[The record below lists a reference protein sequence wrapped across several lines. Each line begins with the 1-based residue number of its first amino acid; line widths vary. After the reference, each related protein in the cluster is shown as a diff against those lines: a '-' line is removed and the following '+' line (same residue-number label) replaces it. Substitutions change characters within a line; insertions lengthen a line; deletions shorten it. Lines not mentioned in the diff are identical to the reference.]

1 MKNPQHKN
9 TMFRIAFGSKARVGK
24 DTATDYIIGKLGGVT
39 LRIADPVYDI
49 AKYAQA
55 RLGLSTA
62 KNPAVLQA
70 IGTALRNA
78 LGEDI
83 WINAALAQTQPE
95 GVFVVPDMRFEN
107 EFTKLATAN
116 FITCRIE
123 RADRIIDRDPNHPSE
138 IGCDQLV
145 AKHDYVIHNDYT
157 PDWLYS
163 CLDGILA
170 ERCPL
175 VGPFRS
181 VAKLVVTGGRPAYTT
196 VIGAYASN
204 ELDAHF
210 ELDCKIE
217 ELKKIIDFT
226 VVSIKHFKV

>member
-1 MKNPQHKN
+1 
-9 TMFRIAFGSKARVGK
+9 MFRIAFGSKARVGK
-24 DTATDYIIGKLGGVT
+24 DTAADYVIGRLGGTT
-39 LRIADPVYDI
+39 LRIAEPVYDI
-49 AKYAQA
+49 AKYAQS

-70 IGTALRNA
+70 IGTALRDV

-83 WINAALAQTQPE
+83 WINAAIAQTQSE

-107 EFTKLATAN
+107 EFVKLTEAN

-138 IGCDQLV
+138 IGCDHLV
-145 AKHDYVIHNDYT
+145 ANHDYVIYNDYT
-157 PDWLYS
+157 TAWLYA

-175 VGPFRS
+175 VGPYRS
-181 VAKLVVTGGRPAYTT
+181 IAKLAVTSDRATYTT
-196 VIGAYASN
+196 IIGAYDSN
-204 ELDAHF
+204 ALDAHF
-210 ELDCKIE
+210 NLDQKIE
-217 ELKKIIDFT
+217 ELEKIVKFT
-226 VVSIKHFKV
+226 VVSIEHIKM